1 MEINNLRAG
10 LCKHI
15 TFVLCISKF
24 TYYSDTKPIVK
35 LTTIVVLLCL
45 GLKLFN
51 SDKSF
56 YYVTSTGEILC
67 MKGFN
72 IIMLIRWVYSI
83 LWLWYATQS
92 TIREL
97 WEYFFYTFWRKADF
111 KLLQT
116 FCFMSVLRRFSAPVI
131 LFQANLDC
139 FLLKGKLPALRFI
152 KNYLLT
158 QIDGQ
163 WLKAGLGEHF
173 YLGLGQV
180 LSWALGSEK

>member
-35 LTTIVVLLCL
+35 LTSIVVLLCL

-139 FLLKGKLPALRFI
+139 VFCWKANYQLSGSLKMTYWHKLTDSGLKQDWENIFI
-152 KNYLLT
+152 
-158 QIDGQ
+158 
-163 WLKAGLGEHF
+163 
-173 YLGLGQV
+173 
-180 LSWALGSEK
+180 